1 MTHTYDRNWIQQEIL
16 ERFLR
21 YVQIDTTSD
30 QHIEEIPSTSGQWD
44 LLRLLYQELEQLGV
58 DDISLDEHGYLI
70 AKIPANQQTSP
81 ENKSDEA
88 KAKVSSS
95 AGDAQDKT
103 EKQAACI
110 GLMAH
115 VDTSGDM
122 SGKNVK
128 PQVHSDYDGTDIEIG
143 NGYTLKVKENPAL
156 KNYLGDTIIT
166 SDGSTLLGADD
177 KAGVALIMTALK
189 WFREHPDIEHGP
201 FEIIF
206 TPDEET
212 GKGMNLFP
220 VDSLQSNCCYTFD
233 GGERGV
239 IESECFNAYIVKI
252 NFTGN
257 VVHLGDARGKLV
269 NALTMAGNYVAMLPQ
284 NESPE
289 ATDGRYGYYA
299 PFEMSGGLD
308 KAELTVY
315 LRDFEVDEMQRRIDV
330 LHNLAKTVERLFPG
344 GTVDVQAKKMYTN
357 MRDHIA
363 SNPKIMTLL
372 EEAIRQAGVE
382 PIKTIIRG
390 GTDGARLSEMG
401 IPTPNVFTGGYNF
414 HSRYEWA
421 SLSTMVESVES
432 AINLVRLWAD
442 QRG

>member
-1 MTHTYDRNWIQQEIL
+1 MTHKYDRNWIRQDVL

-21 YVQIDTTSD
+21 YVQINTTSD

-44 LLRLLYQELEQLGV
+44 LLRLLHTELQELGV
-58 DDISLDEHGYLI
+58 QKLSLDEHGYLI
-70 AKIPANQQTSP
+70 AKIPGRGTDGANSNPPT
-81 ENKSDEA
+81 
-88 KAKVSSS
+88 
-95 AGDAQDKT
+95 
-103 EKQAACI
+103 I

-122 SGKNVK
+122 SGEEVK
-128 PQVHSDYDGTDIEIG
+128 PQLHADYDGSDIEIG
-143 NGYTLKVKENPAL
+143 NGYNLEVQDNPAL
-156 KNYLGDTIIT
+156 SEYTGDTIIT

-189 WFREHPDIEHGP
+189 WLKEHPEIDHGP

-220 VDSLQSNCCYTFD
+220 VKQLESCCCYTFD
-233 GGERGV
+233 GGERGI
-239 IESECFNAYIVKI
+239 IESECFNAYIAKI
-252 NFTGN
+252 TFTGN

-269 NALTMAGNYVAMLPQ
+269 NAVTMAGHYISMLPQ

-299 PFEMSGGLD
+299 PFEISGGLD
-308 KAELTVY
+308 KTDFTVY
-315 LRDFEVDEMQRRIDV
+315 LRDFEVEGMQHRIDM
-330 LHNLAKTVERLFPG
+330 LHEVAKTVEGLYPG
-344 GTVDVQAKKMYTN
+344 GSVEVHAKKMYSN
-357 MRDHIA
+357 MREHIA
-363 SNPKIMTLL
+363 AKPQIMDLL
-372 EEAIRQAGVE
+372 EEAIRQTGVA
-382 PIKTIIRG
+382 PQRTIIRG

-414 HSRYEWA
+414 HSRFEWA
-421 SLSTMVESVES
+421 SLSTLVEAVET
-432 AINLVRLWAD
+432 AINLIRLWAD
-442 QRG
+442 QK